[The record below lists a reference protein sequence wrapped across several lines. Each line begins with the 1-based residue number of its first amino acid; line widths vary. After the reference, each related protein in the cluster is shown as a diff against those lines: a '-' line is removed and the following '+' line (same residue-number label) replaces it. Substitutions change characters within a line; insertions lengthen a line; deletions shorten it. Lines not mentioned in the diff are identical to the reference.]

1 MEFRRV
7 LFRSGLCGLASF
19 GADNDPARS
28 YGVGI
33 VLHSVSRIRAVPR
46 PPKRLDKLACE
57 LRGSGHKADVRSE
70 ARRVGKDGVSTCRS
84 RWSPDHLKK
93 NHRELV
99 HSIHNTKSI
108 EQT

>member
-57 LRGSGHKADVRSE
+57 LRGSGHKADVAPGQLNQLSTELISQFHAYLMRSE
-70 ARRVGKDGVSTCRS
+70 ERRVGKECVSTCRS
-84 RWSPDHLKK
+84 RWSPSH
-93 NHRELV
+93 
-99 HSIHNTKSI
+99 
-108 EQT
+108 